1 MKNLMYICAI
11 FGTIMAIV
19 DLFMK
24 KDILLFIDQMI
35 PIIGILFIIP
45 FCSTKIDYAFGT
57 FYSVWIT
64 IYNILYIILA
74 SLNQVNLYNV
84 PYRIKLQ
91 IGVPF
96 LASIVFR
103 LIRSGKF

>member
-1 MKNLMYICAI
+1 
-11 FGTIMAIV
+11 MAVV
-19 DLFMK
+19 DLIIK

-45 FCSTKIDYAFGT
+45 FCSERIDYVFAT
-57 FYSVWIT
+57 FFSAWVT
-64 IYNILYIILA
+64 IYNVLYIILA
-74 SLNQVNLYNV
+74 SLGQVDLYNV
-84 PYRIKLQ
+84 PYRIKIQ

-103 LIRSGKF
+103 LTKNGKY